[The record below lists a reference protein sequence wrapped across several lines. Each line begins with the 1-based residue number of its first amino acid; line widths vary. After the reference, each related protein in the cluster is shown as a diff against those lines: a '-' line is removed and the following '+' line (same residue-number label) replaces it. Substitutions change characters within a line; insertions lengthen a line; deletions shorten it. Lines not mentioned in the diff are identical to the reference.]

1 MKTAAA
7 AVLAVAGLA
16 ALVVFDPSATGFFP
30 PCLFRALTGWQ
41 CPGCGSARALH
52 ALLHGDV
59 AAAWRA
65 NPLAV
70 ATLPLI
76 GIEGVHHAAGAPLS
90 LSSRLGGRSILAIAG
105 AFMLFTV
112 ARNV

>member
-1 MKTAAA
+1 MKVAAASGVAA
-7 AVLAVAGLA
+7 AVLVALWR
-16 ALVVFDPSATGFFP
+16 LDPSTSAVFP

-52 ALLHGDV
+52 ALLHGQLTD
-59 AAAWRA
+59 ALRL

-70 ATLPLI
+70 AALPLAAV
-76 GIEGVHHAAGAPLS
+76 ECLYRAAGGRPS
-90 LSSRLGGRSILAIAG
+90 LLSRLGSRSTLAIA
-105 AFMLFTV
+105 AAVILFGV